1 MISINQPQDILG
13 LGIKNILSFRLDDV
27 AYQNLVMSV
36 NKVIVIEFRNI
47 YAVTVI
53 FEGEKITIEYDEKKN
68 YDLKI
73 GLDINTMVAIARGDI
88 GPITG
93 FLKGKLKIKKIWNIW
108 LLLKFIKIFI
118 PNLKLAGERA
128 IIVKNCW

>member
-13 LGIKNILSFRLDDV
+13 LGIKNILSFRLDDEE
-27 AYQNLVMSV
+27 YQKLVTSV
-36 NKVIVIEFRNI
+36 NKIIVIDFRHI
-47 YAVTVI
+47 YAVTVV
-53 FEGEKITIEYDEKKN
+53 FEGEAITIEYDEREN

-73 GLDINTMVAIARGDI
+73 VLDVNTMVAIARGDI
-88 GPITG
+88 GSITG
-93 FLKGKLKIKKIWNIW
+93 FLKGKLQVKKIWNIG

-128 IIVKNCW
+128 ENVKRR

>member
-128 IIVKNCW
+128 IIVKNC

>member
-13 LGIKNILSFRLDDV
+13 LGIKNILSFRLDDLS
-27 AYQNLVMSV
+27 YQNLVMSV

-47 YAVTVI
+47 YAVTV
-53 FEGEKITIEYDEKKN
+53 FFKGEKITIEYDEHEN
-68 YDLKI
+68 YDLRI
-73 GLDINTMVAIARGDI
+73 SLDINTMVAIARGDI

-93 FLKGKLKIKKIWNIW
+93 FLKGNLKVKKIWNIG

-128 IIVKNCW
+128 LIVKNQ